1 MATARRQQSAGI
13 PVGPYWTSIALGAVA
28 AAAAALTFFVPG
40 ILNGTPVMNGSARG
54 TALVALLVALPVLAA
69 SRWLASR
76 GSERA
81 RISWLGAAGF
91 LEYNA
96 VLFLLAT
103 PFNSLF
109 LLYVAMFGLGFWTI
123 VLVLRALDVEAFAG
137 KHASAIPARPL
148 AAYIGAIAVLNAA
161 AWFAGL
167 LPALF
172 EKSPA
177 FLEGTGL
184 TTNPVY
190 VQDLAFW
197 IPLMAVSAVL
207 LWRRHAWGYTLV
219 GAQLVYFL
227 IESVSVSVDQ
237 WMGGLADPTSTV
249 ASAAMAPVFG
259 AVALVGLVP
268 VAVFMRAVR
277 R

>member
-1 MATARRQQSAGI
+1 M
-13 PVGPYWTSIALGAVA
+13 ALGAVG

-40 ILNGTPVMNGSARG
+40 ILNGTAVMNGSARG
-54 TALVALLVALPVLAA
+54 TALVALVVALPVLAA
-69 SRWLASR
+69 SMWLASR

-123 VLVLRALDVEAFAG
+123 VLVLRDLDVEAFAR
-137 KHASAIPARPL
+137 KHAAAIPARPL

-167 LPALF
+167 LPSLF
-172 EKSPA
+172 DKSPA
-177 FLEGTGL
+177 FLDGTGL
-184 TTNPVY
+184 ITNPVY

-207 LWRRHAWGYTLV
+207 LWRRQPWGYVLV

-227 IESVSVSVDQ
+227 IESICVGVDQ
-237 WMGGLADPTSTV
+237 WMGGTADPASAV
-249 ASAAMAPVFG
+249 ASTAMTPVF
-259 AVALVGLVP
+259 AVIALIGIIPLV
-268 VAVFMRAVR
+268 VYMRAIR
-277 R
+277 EQ